1 MERNVTSVPWSV
13 PGLEHRCLIQPD
25 EGILANGMS
34 IGVKDNQPF
43 RAQYQIL
50 VMPDGR
56 FGE

>member
-1 MERNVTSVPWSV
+1 MERNVISVPWSV
-13 PGLEHRCLIQPD
+13 PGLEHRRLVEQD